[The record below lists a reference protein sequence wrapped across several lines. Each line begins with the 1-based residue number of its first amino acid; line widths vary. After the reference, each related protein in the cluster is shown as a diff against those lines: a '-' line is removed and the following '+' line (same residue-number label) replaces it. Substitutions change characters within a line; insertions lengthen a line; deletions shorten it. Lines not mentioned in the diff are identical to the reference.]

1 MYKLFVLSACKITT
15 NIWNKQGIVKKNQ
28 IYLNFVTQGLVIR
41 TTVRLE
47 FRREPFGACRNYIT
61 KNI

>member
-28 IYLNFVTQGLVIR
+28 IYLNFVTQSLGIR
-41 TTVRLE
+41 TKLQKI
-47 FRREPFGACRNYIT
+47 FQ
-61 KNI
+61 